1 MKYLNEKCAVCG
13 GQLLEKEVEKL
24 LRGGRNM
31 ASLKVR
37 AEVCSHCG
45 ERFYTPRVIEQ
56 FEKIESE
63 LEEDNIQNF
72 QAVGQAFQIASSMDG
87 SSLLTGQSRQRKSRG
102 H

>member
-45 ERFYTPRVIEQ
+45 ERFYTPQVIEH
-56 FEKIESE
+56 FEAIEAR
-63 LEEDNIQNF
+63 LEKNDVRDF
-72 QAVGQAFQIASSMDG
+72 RAVGQAFQIAS
-87 SSLLTGQSRQRKSRG
+87 
-102 H
+102 